1 MKVLPKATGTLYS
14 RSKYT
19 GLQNTSPCPAP
30 APFRHSAIE
39 EDVGEELQKE
49 VREIGRK
56 R

>member
-1 MKVLPKATGTLYS
+1 MKLLPKATGALYS

-19 GLQNTSPCPAP
+19 GLQHTSPCPAP

-39 EDVGEELQKE
+39 EEVGEELQKE